1 MHASSKFV
9 PNTYKHCL
17 ASRQRKRMDSENSE
31 SCNSI
36 HRLVTLPPDFVVE
49 NTHKSRIKL
58 AYRKRKEERTRER
71 FDVRRDPWDYFIV
84 SFLFRTLQEQYRDFG
99 LLDLDYLREVQ
110 VCFTAIFLAIFPLF
124 ILSLFQKV
132 SSSEVG
138 NIFYCTIFR
147 TEKPLRLKEEKE
159 KALKINTKN
168 FNRRWNNHLTGK
180 MFSSRNNSL

>member
-58 AYRKRKEERTRER
+58 AYRKRKEERTR

-84 SFLFRTLQEQYRDFG
+84 SFLFRTLQEQYFG
-99 LLDLDYLREVQ
+99 LLDLVL
-110 VCFTAIFLAIFPLF
+110 TWST
-124 ILSLFQKV
+124 SLFHRY
-132 SSSEVG
+132 
-138 NIFYCTIFR
+138 F
-147 TEKPLRLKEEKE
+147 
-159 KALKINTKN
+159 
-168 FNRRWNNHLTGK
+168 
-180 MFSSRNNSL
+180 SRNFSTFHSFALSES

>member
-58 AYRKRKEERTRER
+58 AYRKRKEERTR

-99 LLDLDYLREVQ
+99 LLDLDYLRGVQ
-110 VCFTAIFLAIFPLF
+110 VCFTAIFLAIFPIF

-138 NIFYCTIFR
+138 NIFYCTEFFVR
-147 TEKPLRLKEEKE
+147 KNLFALRKKKKKHLK
-159 KALKINTKN
+159 
-168 FNRRWNNHLTGK
+168 
-180 MFSSRNNSL
+180 

>member
-58 AYRKRKEERTRER
+58 AYRKRKEERMRER

-84 SFLFRTLQEQYRDFG
+84 SFLFRTLQEQYFG
-99 LLDLDYLREVQ
+99 LLDLVLTRS
-110 VCFTAIFLAIFPLF
+110 T
-124 ILSLFQKV
+124 SLFHRY
-132 SSSEVG
+132 
-138 NIFYCTIFR
+138 F
-147 TEKPLRLKEEKE
+147 
-159 KALKINTKN
+159 
-168 FNRRWNNHLTGK
+168 
-180 MFSSRNNSL
+180 SRNFSNFHSFALSES